1 MPQSTNPEALAVLAK
16 YQDRYVLVKTA
27 LGVCLH
33 GRFKALEYDRS
44 MILMDV
50 RQYLRTSE
58 PEFEESPTAA
68 QHRGWVSFRRRS
80 MLIPGKQ
87 ITQVLLAEG
96 EEDSVEGE

>member
-1 MPQSTNPEALAVLAK
+1 M
-16 YQDRYVLVKTA
+16 KTT
-27 LGVCLH
+27 LGIYLC
-33 GRFKALEYDRS
+33 GKFKALEYDRS

-58 PEFEESPTAA
+58 REFEENPTSARHA
-68 QHRGWVSFRRRS
+68 GWVSFRRRS
-80 MLIPGKQ
+80 MLIPGGQ